1 MFHPL
6 LPSMS
11 ELKDADIE
19 NKISELTQKYGIAAR
34 MGYGDACSQLLLA
47 LSGYKEEMS
56 RRLAA
61 KAKVSVKNQD
71 RDLDDLINV
80 N

>member
-1 MFHPL
+1 
-6 LPSMS
+6 MS
-11 ELKDADIE
+11 ELKDTDIE
-19 NKISELTQKYGIAAR
+19 SKISELSRKYSIAAR

-47 LSGYKEEMS
+47 IDGYKSEMQ
-56 RRLAA
+56 RRLLE
-61 KAKVSVKNQD
+61 KQKVSVKNQD

>member
-11 ELKDADIE
+11 ALKDADIE
-19 NKISELTQKYGIAAR
+19 SKISELSRKYTIAAR
-34 MGYGDACSQLLLA
+34 MGSGDACSQILLA
-47 LSGYKEEMS
+47 LEGYKDELQ
-56 RRLAA
+56 RRLME
-61 KAKVSVKNQD
+61 KSTVSVKNQD